1 MKIGIDRVNSLSIQ
15 AEYRAAHCN
24 HGEEF
29 GTYWHP
35 EHPDSRDWSITLYRV
50 CDSLVFSTNGDPIWD
65 NCDEF
70 SALLA
75 EYGINIEEA
84 LAE

>member
-1 MKIGIDRVNSLSIQ
+1 MKIGIDYVKSLQIQ
-15 AEYRAAHCN
+15 DEYRAAHCN

-50 CDSLVFSTNGDPIWD
+50 CDSLVFATNGDPVWD
-65 NCDEF
+65 NCSEF
-70 SALLA
+70 SELVA
-75 EYGINIEEA
+75 EYGIDIEEA
-84 LAE
+84 IA

>member
-1 MKIGIDRVNSLSIQ
+1 MKIGIDYVKSLQIQ
-15 AEYRAAHCN
+15 DEYRAAHCN

-65 NCDEF
+65 NCSEF
-70 SALLA
+70 SELVA
-75 EYGINIEEA
+75 EYKIDIQEA
-84 LAE
+84 IA